1 MNQDFLG
8 VEQNMTVLAG
18 SRPEYELD
26 FRRGQDK
33 VSVENVT
40 FAGVVTAADGST
52 HSIGVQHTAS
62 NNVVLVSFP
71 VLTEP
76 GDYVYEIGY
85 TTSDGSRYRLLFGRL
100 GVLTTSLM
108 TERLDALQQGVRR
121 LAVYLPEVAGER
133 IELGWMA
140 TNAAL
145 FAAQQVLDKLD
156 EAEVLMSKSDSLY
169 KLALDV
175 LDGAKDAILRR
186 YIIFSEDQLPD
197 EGQGNVQYLI
207 QDGNGWKVF
216 VWAQIGGLHAG
227 WVQVGTAADITVLQA
242 TITTSGAVRL
252 AADMDDDAGVP
263 TAAQVR
269 DYVQS
274 GAGYVTVDALEPLAR
289 TADVEKRMEEL
300 HANVLTADNA
310 TRFVELSKAEFAA
323 LANKDN
329 NTYYLVYES

>member
-1 MNQDFLG
+1 MNQEFLG
-8 VEQNMTVLAG
+8 VEHNMTVLAG
-18 SRPEYELD
+18 SRPEYELE
-26 FRRGQDK
+26 FKRGQDR

-133 IELGWMA
+133 IELGWQA

-156 EAEVLMSKSDSLY
+156 EAEVLMSKSDALY
-169 KLALDV
+169 KLAMDV

-186 YIIFSEDQLPD
+186 YVIGSVDQLPED
-197 EGQGNVQYLI
+197 GHGNVQYLVPN
-207 QDGNGWKVF
+207 GNGWNIY
-216 VWAQIGGLHAG
+216 VWAVDGG

-269 DYVQS
+269 DYVQT
-274 GAGYVTVDALEPLAR
+274 GAGYVTADALEPLAR
-289 TADVEKRMEEL
+289 TADVEARMAEL

-310 TRFVELSKAEFAA
+310 TRFVEISQADFAA

-329 NTYYLVYES
+329 NTYYLVY

>member
-52 HSIGVQHTAS
+52 HSIGVQHTSS

-133 IELGWMA
+133 IELGWLA

-145 FAAQQVLDKLD
+145 FAAQQVLGKLT
-156 EAEVLMSKSDSLY
+156 ETQEVLGKANQLHEQA
-169 KLALDV
+169 KEILA
-175 LDGAKDAILRR
+175 GAKDSILHR
-186 YIIFSEDQLPD
+186 YIANSFEALP
-197 EGQGNVQYLI
+197 EKGHGNAQYLVSNGQG
-207 QDGNGWKVF
+207 GWDVY
-216 VWAQIGGLHAG
+216 VWATIIGSYGG
-227 WVQVGTAADITVLQA
+227 WFKVGTEADITLLQA
-242 TITTSGAVRL
+242 DTVTAGAVRL
-252 AADMDDDAGVP
+252 AGDMDDDNGVP
-263 TAAQVR
+263 TAKLVR
-269 DYVQS
+269 EYVQE
-274 GAGYVTVDALEPLAR
+274 GAGYVTADALEPLAR
-289 TADVEKRMEEL
+289 TADVEARMAEL

-310 TRFVELSKAEFAA
+310 TRFVEISQAEFAA
-323 LANKDN
+323 LTTRDN
-329 NTYYLVYES
+329 NTYYLVY